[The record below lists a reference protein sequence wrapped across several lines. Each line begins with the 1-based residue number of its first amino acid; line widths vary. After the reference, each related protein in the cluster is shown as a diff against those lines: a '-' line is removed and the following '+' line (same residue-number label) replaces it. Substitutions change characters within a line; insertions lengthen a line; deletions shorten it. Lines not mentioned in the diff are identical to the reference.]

1 MCIRDRPYLDINIKK
16 HVAKAM
22 ARALSKY
29 NITAKQVL
37 GVLNKAYS
45 CLLYTS
51 GLKYA
56 FDFLENAY
64 GADSNVMKKFI
75 DVYKR
80 QGQECPPS
88 LPRCPQ

>member
-1 MCIRDRPYLDINIKK
+1 MPYLDINIKK

-45 CLLYTS
+45 EQVRYHRDIEA
-51 GLKYA
+51 KA
-56 FDFLENAY
+56 QEIIAE
-64 GADSNVMKKFI
+64 ARAK
-75 DVYKR
+75 
-80 QGQECPPS
+80 GQKIIVLQT
-88 LPRCPQ
+88 LPHRP